1 MSTRDSYWL
10 ICPFCGHKHGDAF
23 EICADTAS
31 LVFCDECDNQFVCY
45 AEHSVDYIAKVPLTD
60 REKAIVRG
68 VWGDQ

>member
-10 ICPFCGHKHGDAF
+10 ICPFCGHKHSDAN
-23 EICADTAS
+23 ERCHEDATTNE
-31 LVFCDECDNQFVCY
+31 CDECGKAFVCY